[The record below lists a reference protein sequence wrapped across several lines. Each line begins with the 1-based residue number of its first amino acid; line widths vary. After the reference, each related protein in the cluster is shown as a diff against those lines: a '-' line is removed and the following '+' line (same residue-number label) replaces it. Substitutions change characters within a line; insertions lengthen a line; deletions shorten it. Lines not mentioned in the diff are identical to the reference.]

1 MISLNE
7 GVRPYAEIE
16 MASREEIEFRFFKLG
31 GRASGRFAVATF
43 ALLAICAMIAIIVI
57 VWTAPHL
64 ASVLGE

>member
-1 MISLNE
+1 
-7 GVRPYAEIE
+7 